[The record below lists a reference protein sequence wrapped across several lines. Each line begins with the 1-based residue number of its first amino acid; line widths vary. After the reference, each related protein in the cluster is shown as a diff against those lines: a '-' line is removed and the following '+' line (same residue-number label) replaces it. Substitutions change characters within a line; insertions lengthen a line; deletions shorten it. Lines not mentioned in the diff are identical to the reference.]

1 MGSFPELV
9 NISGFLVFLVV
20 CSLSSKIKLL
30 IISVPFALLVL
41 LVSALMAD
49 FLKDVYDEQWHKN
62 PCLRKFS
69 EILTVSVVIIPK
81 LACSSL
87 SPRKI

>member
-20 CSLSSKIKLL
+20 CSLSSKIKVL

-41 LVSALMAD
+41 LASALMAD
-49 FLKDVYDEQWHKN
+49 FLKDVYDEVRRTMAQEFLFEK
-62 PCLRKFS
+62 
-69 EILTVSVVIIPK
+69 IL
-81 LACSSL
+81 
-87 SPRKI
+87 

>member
-41 LVSALMAD
+41 LASALMAD
-49 FLKDVYDEQWHKN
+49 FLKDLYDEVRRTMAQESFFEK
-62 PCLRKFS
+62 
-69 EILTVSVVIIPK
+69 IL
-81 LACSSL
+81 
-87 SPRKI
+87 

>member
-30 IISVPFALLVL
+30 ITSVPFALLVL
-41 LVSALMAD
+41 LASALMAD
-49 FLKDVYDEQWHKN
+49 FLKDVYDEVRRTMAQESLFEK
-62 PCLRKFS
+62 
-69 EILTVSVVIIPK
+69 IL
-81 LACSSL
+81 
-87 SPRKI
+87 